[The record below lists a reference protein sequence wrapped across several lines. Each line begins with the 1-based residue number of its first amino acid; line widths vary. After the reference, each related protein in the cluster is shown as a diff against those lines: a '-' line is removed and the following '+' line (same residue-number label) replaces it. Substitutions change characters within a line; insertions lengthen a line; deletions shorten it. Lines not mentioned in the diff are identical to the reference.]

1 MDLGLKSTSGVG
13 DGDIADLGVALVP
26 SRCEE
31 VVKDVVDDGPRDAAA
46 EIRNTNGHIIFGLV
60 DADLYIGKLMQAAFL
75 ANLAGSPH
83 SVLEDLEEDVVE
95 MGWDICNLDGVFFIK
110 HLPGIFVF
118 VLEPLEAEV
127 WTVKVFSVADE
138 SSCTEGFPHNLHNI
152 ALRIDSSQHP
162 SSPITFPLHRLLVQS
177 LIVGYEHVD
186 GDSVEIEPVQDVLDV
201 LLKVVVLP
209 DILHV
214 EHPPHC
220 RRHLW
225 HSVRMPSPL
234 LHKAVKELKMN
245 LRSVGG
251 ILKADHLL
259 EALEVLLPD
268 LLVLRLALDLSGD
281 VLKLHDH
288 VGLADGDLLPEEL
301 E

>member
-46 EIRNTNGHIIFGLV
+46 EIRNTNGHVIFGLV
-60 DADLYIGKLMQAAFL
+60 DADLDIRKLVEAAFF
-75 ANLAGSPH
+75 ANFAGGTH
-83 SVLEDLEEDVVE
+83 SVLEDFKEDMIE
-95 MGWDICNLDGVFFIK
+95 MGGDVGNLDGVFFIK

-118 VLEPLEAEV
+118 VLEAFKAEV
-127 WTVKVFSVADE
+127 WTVEVFSVADK

-152 ALRIDSSQHP
+152 ALWIDSSQHP
-162 SSPITFPLHRLLVQS
+162 SSPITFPLYRLLVQS

-186 GDSVEIEPVQDVLDV
+186 GDSVEIEPVQDVLNV
-201 LLKVVVLP
+201 LLEMVVLS
-209 DILHV
+209 DILHIQ
-214 EHPPHC
+214 HPPHC
-220 RRHLW
+220 RRHLRD
-225 HSVRMPSPL
+225 SVCMPSPL

-251 ILKADHLL
+251 VLKADHFL

-288 VGLADGDLLPEEL
+288 VGLADRDLLPEEL